1 MDILREGEE
10 ALVAGEAARREKRA
24 ADAVQAFA
32 QAIACFRQARDE
44 PRLAHALS
52 RQAQVARDAEDLR
65 TALKLQ
71 NEAVSLARRSAPSS
85 LARLVRHLAD
95 ILQQGG
101 DPAAAA
107 PLYAEMMELYGA
119 APETPPLEL
128 ANAIRGL
135 ACNSEALG
143 DRMAARRLW
152 LDVRRRYL
160 ALDEL
165 FHDTYGLAE
174 NPGVIEA
181 DGRLANLASAEGPFP
196 P

>member
-1 MDILREGEE
+1 MEMDIVREGEE

-24 ADAVQAFA
+24 ADAVRAFA
-32 QAIACFRQARDE
+32 QAIICFRQARDE
-44 PRLAHALS
+44 PRLAYALS
-52 RQAQVARDAEDLR
+52 RQAQAARDAKDLR

-71 NEAVSLARRSAPSS
+71 DEAVSLARRSALPS
-85 LARLVRHLAD
+85 LPHLIRHLAD
-95 ILQQGG
+95 ILQEYG

-128 ANAIRGL
+128 ANAIRSL

-152 LDVRRRYL
+152 LDVRRRYA
-160 ALDEL
+160 ALDDL
-165 FHDTYGLAE
+165 FHDVYGLTE
-174 NPGVIEA
+174 NPGVGEA
-181 DGRLANLASAEGPFP
+181 VRRLANLASV
-196 P
+196 